1 MNGKQKKF
9 LRGLAH
15 DMNPTVHIGHR
26 GLTESVSKQID
37 DALTDHE
44 LIKIRVTAESPID
57 RREAADQLADKLNCE
72 VAGSIGRV
80 VIVYRANPDAPKI
93 TLPAAPGAAVEVDD
107 EDEDADAEA
116 E

>member
-1 MNGKQKKF
+1 MTLEEEVPMNGKQKKF

-15 DMNPTVHIGHR
+15 DMNPIVHIGQR

-57 RREAADQLADKLNCE
+57 RREAADQLTDQLGCE

-93 TLPAAPGAAVEVDD
+93 TLPAAPPDRASKE
-107 EDEDADAEA
+107 EE
-116 E
+116 